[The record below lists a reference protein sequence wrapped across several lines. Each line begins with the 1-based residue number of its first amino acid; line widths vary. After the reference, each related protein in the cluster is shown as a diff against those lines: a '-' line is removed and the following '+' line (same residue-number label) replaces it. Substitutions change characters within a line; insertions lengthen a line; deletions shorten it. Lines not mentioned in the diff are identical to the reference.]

1 MQQFASELNNKIVFS
16 FHSGHTVGTVTSFMV
31 NKETLKVELLEVLE
45 PENNERLYLLTG
57 DVRSATNN
65 LIIINSESDMSESED
80 LIRQQELIKSK
91 FNLIGSR
98 VVTQEGKLLGRVK
111 DFTVDYDSFLT
122 SKLHIRGSLIK
133 RLLNESLII
142 DRSQIVDVKDNKV
155 IVKSTAIKDKQK
167 STNVLPAKAT

>member
-1 MQQFASELNNKIVFS
+1 
-16 FHSGHTVGTVTSFMV
+16 MV

-65 LIIINSESDMSESED
+65 LIIINSESDMSESVD

-91 FNLIGSR
+91 FNLIGSK

-133 RLLNESLII
+133 RLLNESFII

-155 IVKSTAIKDKQK
+155 IVKSTAIKNKQK